1 MSNVIRLPTARTRP
15 APDTTLRA
23 DCERLM
29 RTLVREGR
37 TQEADMR
44 ALADFLDYV
53 ILNSERNT

>member
-1 MSNVIRLPTARTRP
+1 MSNVIQLRPHVPRP
-15 APDTTLRA
+15 APDSTLRA

-53 ILNSERNT
+53 ILQAERNQ